1 MDDNKQIREAAAEL
15 LSKIDGRLDESKH
28 FDEKIELSRKLT
40 QWLKYESEISPVYER
55 IANQLQQTAQHMLRN
70 EKFDEAH
77 EIIDAY
83 HRIYTGSLS
92 KDDAITALSENMLQ
106 NISTE
111 DILDILLKDSSTD
124 EISRQKKDIH
134 SLIIMGT
141 TTVERLLDRLHDSHN
156 RAERRRIIEV
166 ITKIGNPAITPVVER
181 LRQEGPWFYLR
192 NLVLLLGRIGSDTH
206 LKLLES
212 ILMHEDLRVQRE
224 AVFAIQA
231 IDAGKTGEII
241 LRNIYTVGQENFG
254 LMISVLGLLKYQ
266 GAVSTLIEMLESGSP
281 VSRKKD
287 KNEVMIKICEALGK
301 IGNEEAIRPLKNVMR
316 TKGFL
321 SIRSVDPEI
330 RDAAKEAI
338 ERIKKKIE

>member
-55 IANQLQQTAQHMLRN
+55 IANQLQQTAQQMIRK

-83 HRIYTGSLS
+83 HRIYTGNLS